1 MKYLLFGTAGHID
14 HGKTALIKALTG
26 MDTDRLEEEK
36 RRGITIDLGFAH
48 MEIPEGTAGIIDVPG
63 HEKFIKNMLA
73 GAGALDLVLMVVAAD
88 EGVMP
93 QTREHLAIL
102 ELFGTLHGLVVLTK
116 CDLADRETLEL
127 AAEDVREAF
136 AGTFLESAPV
146 FPVSCKTGAG
156 IPALR
161 EAICD
166 LSRTI
171 PEHSCKRPFRMAV
184 DRVFTLDG
192 FGTVA
197 TGTVLDGTVCEGEEV
212 ELCPGGKTARVR
224 TLQSYGRQA
233 QTVFAG
239 QRAALNLARVKQ
251 DELSRGD
258 LLAAPGT
265 QKAVTLLCVKL
276 TLLKE
281 TSRTLKSGT
290 RLHLHLGAACV
301 LCRVSLAETESLS
314 AGEIAFAKLRLETPV
329 CAFTGDRFVVR
340 FYSPLETIGG
350 GVILDARPTRH
361 KRLDRAAV
369 ERLKWYDTGSLSE
382 QIVYEV
388 SQAAM
393 TQSSLLELFPH
404 IEPDLLRQTASGLLF
419 AEKLIQA
426 GNLLFTPQSLRA
438 SAEKALSVLADYHA
452 AHPLAWGMPLPELAK
467 QVPDGLIDTLKT
479 KGVIRCGKG
488 WAAAP
493 EFSPLET
500 GTFQTAGE
508 KIRSLYAEWGC
519 MPQDA
524 SSIPALL
531 GVPEQDA
538 MQIIALLLEQ
548 GELEQLTPSLLVSRA
563 AYDQA
568 KETAARL
575 IQSAGSV
582 TLARLRDEMGLSRKY
597 AAALLEHMDAC
608 GVTAKNGD
616 FRTLL

>member
-1 MKYLLFGTAGHID
+1 
-14 HGKTALIKALTG
+14 
-26 MDTDRLEEEK
+26 
-36 RRGITIDLGFAH
+36 
-48 MEIPEGTAGIIDVPG
+48 
-63 HEKFIKNMLA
+63 
-73 GAGALDLVLMVVAAD
+73 
-88 EGVMP
+88 
-93 QTREHLAIL
+93 
-102 ELFGTLHGLVVLTK
+102 
-116 CDLADRETLEL
+116 
-127 AAEDVREAF
+127 
-136 AGTFLESAPV
+136 
-146 FPVSCKTGAG
+146 
-156 IPALR
+156 
-161 EAICD
+161 
-166 LSRTI
+166 
-171 PEHSCKRPFRMAV
+171 
-184 DRVFTLDG
+184 
-192 FGTVA
+192 
-197 TGTVLDGTVCEGEEV
+197 
-212 ELCPGGKTARVR
+212 
-224 TLQSYGRQA
+224 
-233 QTVFAG
+233 
-239 QRAALNLARVKQ
+239 
-251 DELSRGD
+251 
-258 LLAAPGT
+258 
-265 QKAVTLLCVKL
+265 
-276 TLLKE
+276 
-281 TSRTLKSGT
+281 
-290 RLHLHLGAACV
+290 
-301 LCRVSLAETESLS
+301 
-314 AGEIAFAKLRLETPV
+314 
-329 CAFTGDRFVVR
+329 
-340 FYSPLETIGG
+340 
-350 GVILDARPTRH
+350 
-361 KRLDRAAV
+361 V

-393 TQSSLLELFPH
+393 TERSLLGLFPH
-404 IEPDLLRQTASGLLF
+404 IEPDLLRQTVSGLLF

-575 IQSAGSV
+575 IQFAGSV

-608 GVTAKNGD
+608 GFTAKNGD